1 MIAQHQ
7 PVDVNQQRV
16 RVMKARRSS
25 TVACGHYVLAGE
37 QIVRA
42 GSRWTCLPC
51 ALAATRAEA
60 SGHADADTRR
70 SHGLVNPP
78 GPAA

>member
-1 MIAQHQ
+1 
-7 PVDVNQQRV
+7 VNRKRV

-25 TVACGHYVLAGE
+25 RLACGHYVLAGM

-60 SGHADADTRR
+60 SSHAAAADRDRGADLST
-70 SHGLVNPP
+70 
-78 GPAA
+78 